1 MSKEISEIRYYI
13 GDALSLEEENINDED
28 IPMDEYI
35 VESTNE
41 HETHI
46 RIVDCLLELKQFLKN
61 NSFEILEQ
69 FNYNEL
75 YDFLSS

>member
-1 MSKEISEIRYYI
+1 MSKELSEIRYYI
-13 GDALSLEEENINDED
+13 GDSLSLEDENMNDED

-41 HETHI
+41 QETHI
-46 RIVDCLLELKQFLKN
+46 RIVDCLLELKQFIKN
-61 NSFEILEQ
+61 NSFERLEQ
-69 FNYNEL
+69 FNYGEL

>member
-1 MSKEISEIRYYI
+1 MSKELSEIRYYI
-13 GDALSLEEENINDED
+13 GDSLSLEDENMNDED

-41 HETHI
+41 QETHI
-46 RIVDCLLELKQFLKN
+46 RIVDCLLELKQFIKN

-69 FNYNEL
+69 FNYGEL